1 MVVLIIIVCEV
12 CVLIASTLSA
22 SADIPKL
29 PPLSTPEEEADG
41 RDGDDQEETKSERK
55 FHKTSGPR
63 SRNPYESDESWFWP
77 LTGVAAIFFPVLFCL
92 CRH

>member
-1 MVVLIIIVCEV
+1 MRFVTESI
-12 CVLIASTLSA
+12 LSA
-22 SADIPKL
+22 FEDIPKL
-29 PPLSTPEEEADG
+29 PPLSVPEPEV
-41 RDGDDQEETKSERK
+41 GDVEDQEEKTEERK

>member
-1 MVVLIIIVCEV
+1 MMMCEV
-12 CVLIASTLSA
+12 CVHTARSFSA
-22 SADIPKL
+22 SEDVPKL
-29 PPLSTPEEEADG
+29 PPLSSPEEEEVAA
-41 RDGDDQEETKSERK
+41 DGDDQEESKSERK